1 MYASDYTIQNYDI
14 KVIVKEDNTLKIIE
28 KIGAYFNVEKDGI
41 YRIIPPASIKI
52 KNGTVTGLAAEISN
66 ISASEKYK
74 LKTENGFHTIQIGSS
89 AYGAENYE
97 LSYTIDLGKDK
108 NNTYDELEYDLI
120 DYKWD
125 TTISN
130 VTFQIMMPKEFDES
144 KLSFTNTDLN
154 VTYSVTGRMIIGRV
168 DGTLNEGEKLTLRLE
183 LPNEYFKY
191 SPIKLTGAKLL
202 ACIIP
207 IIFACI
213 GYYVWKKYGQD
224 EQTVETVRFYPPEG
238 LNSLE
243 VAYAYNGQAS
253 SKDVTSLLIYLAN
266 KGYIKI
272 EEIQEPSKFSK
283 SEMVKLIKVKEYD
296 GNNEFERIFM
306 EELFKKRAFVI
317 LRHLERRFYKTVNKI
332 LRNSNGKDNKH
343 KFFEEVI
350 SGKTRIMVLMI
361 FIIYCVITIP
371 PVAKYA
377 EVKNYILAIVFP
389 AMGMLLTPHM
399 LLGNIKTVNINTGKE
414 DKTAIRTKLLGIV
427 WGLMFGVV
435 PWFFMVWPSLLED
448 KTYLLIYI
456 IGVICVCIVAICI
469 FYLPKRTKYGIEIV
483 GQITGFKNYLET
495 VGIES
500 IAMENPAYFY
510 DILPYA
516 YVLGLSDKWIQKFEV
531 IEVEKPN
538 WYESKERFDG
548 AKFISKTM
556 ESIQKSMAIMP
567 DTRN

>member
-1 MYASDYTIQNYDI
+1 M
-14 KVIVKEDNTLKIIE
+14 
-28 KIGAYFNVEKDGI
+28 
-41 YRIIPPASIKI
+41 
-52 KNGTVTGLAAEISN
+52 
-66 ISASEKYK
+66 
-74 LKTENGFHTIQIGSS
+74 
-89 AYGAENYE
+89 
-97 LSYTIDLGKDK
+97 
-108 NNTYDELEYDLI
+108 
-120 DYKWD
+120 
-125 TTISN
+125 
-130 VTFQIMMPKEFDES
+130 
-144 KLSFTNTDLN
+144 
-154 VTYSVTGRMIIGRV
+154 
-168 DGTLNEGEKLTLRLE
+168 
-183 LPNEYFKY
+183 
-191 SPIKLTGAKLL
+191 L